1 MSLFK
6 RSEQNVNESTQPVIT
21 NYIGAHP
28 VLAFKPT
35 SEESGNNHLGN
46 YDQVTPFENSEGLGS
61 WLGKKADK
69 AAGAVTKVAR
79 SGVGAVTNKGRQA
92 RTYVTNK
99 RAKKKEEAADRVAN
113 DKSDQA
119 AASIVAALRKGNKSV
134 DAELANAWTVVQK
147 QRRKDNKPTSG
158 DAAAK
163 KKLIEEIRLEV
174 WNELTGT
181 GRKKSKTPKLD
192 KEILAAFDNLKEEN

>member
-46 YDQVTPFENSEGLGS
+46 YDQVKPFENSEGLGS
-61 WLGKKADK
+61 WLGKKVDK

-99 RAKKKEEAADRVAN
+99 RAKKKEEAADRVA
-113 DKSDQA
+113 KKESDEA
-119 AASIVAALRKGNKSV
+119 AKSIVAALRKGNKSV
-134 DAELANAWTVVQK
+134 DAELANAWTVVKK
-147 QRRKDNKPTSG
+147 QRRKDKKLESG

-163 KKLIEEIRLEV
+163 KELFEQIRLEI
-174 WNELTGT
+174 WDELTGT
-181 GRKKSKTPKLD
+181 GRKKSKTEKLD